1 VLLVPYTRR
10 RRAEGLVASAGIDV
24 TWGTPP
30 SADEIRARDQE
41 RLVGDSAFSEPL
53 TEEDQALARAL
64 LAQRP
69 PEEIATALVRFH
81 RAQLPAPEEVFR
93 ADAERDPR
101 PERRPSLERGD
112 RAKGRRARDGVDGQ
126 GSEDRPEASEGMVW
140 FRMSVGRRNNADPRW
155 LVPII
160 CRLGHITK
168 QEIGVIRIFDRE
180 TKFEI
185 AASVAPRFAS
195 AARRSEDK
203 DIQIAP
209 AHPAASPAPKGKD
222 HHRQPASARGPKRQ
236 PRARVKPKRG

>member
-1 VLLVPYTRR
+1 MPF
-10 RRAEGLVASAGIDV
+10 
-24 TWGTPP
+24 P
-30 SADEIRARDQE
+30 STNLSLQ
-41 RLVGDSAFSEPL
+41 
-53 TEEDQALARAL
+53 QALADRGYSEPTPVQAAVLQPEAIDRDLLVSAQTGSGKTVAYGLAL
-64 LAQRP
+64 GSTL
-69 PEEIATALVRFH
+69 LG
-81 RAQLPAPEEVFR
+81 
-93 ADAERDPR
+93 DAEQLAP
-101 PERRPSLERGD
+101 PAEPL
-112 RAKGRRARDGVDGQ
+112 AL
-126 GSEDRPEASEGMVW
+126 
-140 FRMSVGRRNNADPRW
+140 MSVGRRNNADPRW